1 MWGVPK
7 KIFPSLRSRIT
18 FCPPT
23 FKTVAPP
30 LVAGANVRSPAP
42 PSPWSTGSPH
52 LEPNVVASGSRLP
65 APRAPKLLMHLAAVI
80 CVWSARRRR
89 TRYADDCDPTIDL
102 PTRRF
107 RPQRRGSGG
116 GGHACAM
123 SDEHG
128 NERRQLHANYYYY
141 YYYSRLTA
149 SFPGQPG

>member
-1 MWGVPK
+1 MWGVQK
-7 KIFPSLRSRIT
+7 KLFCSLRSRIT

-52 LEPNVVASGSRLP
+52 LEPNVVASGSRLA

-80 CVWSARRRR
+80 CVWSARRRRR

-141 YYYSRLTA
+141 YYSRLTA